1 MSKEKTPNNLGDFD
15 YENEIVD
22 EETAESSLHN

>member
-22 EETAESSLHN
+22 EETAESCKT